1 MAGWPPAA
9 RASGAVGM
17 KLCCHRPRRRWPL
30 PDLVLLAIEL
40 AVLLVWLAIVLL
52 AT

>member
-1 MAGWPPAA
+1 
-9 RASGAVGM
+9 M
-17 KLCCHRPRRRWPL
+17 KLCCRRLRRRWQL

-40 AVLLVWLAIVLL
+40 AVLVVWLAIVLL

>member
-1 MAGWPPAA
+1 MQAAFHQHLNLTAG
-9 RASGAVGM
+9 REF
-17 KLCCHRPRRRWPL
+17 HRPRRRWPL

-40 AVLLVWLAIVLL
+40 AVLVVWLAIVLL